1 MNYKTIMLQLGEQER
16 EVEIEFNY
24 YHGEPARLT
33 GHPDDRH
40 PGEPESFE
48 ICAIFDVETK
58 LIIADDLVGQG
69 LIRLLEEEIITK
81 LKGARDEF

>member
-1 MNYKTIMLQLGEQER
+1 MNYKTITLQLGEQER

-24 YHGEPARLT
+24 YQGEPAQLT

-40 PGEPESFE
+40 PGWPESFE
-48 ICAIFDVETK
+48 ICGVFDVETK

-69 LIRLLEEEIITK
+69 LIQLLEEEIITK
-81 LKGARDEF
+81 LKESRNEF

>member
-24 YHGEPARLT
+24 WPGEPAQLT

-48 ICAIFDVETK
+48 ICGIFDVETK
-58 LIIADDLVGQG
+58 LIIADDLIGNG
-69 LIRLLEEEIITK
+69 LIQLLEEEIITK
-81 LKGARDEF
+81 LKEARDEL

>member
-1 MNYKTIMLQLGEQER
+1 MNYKTITLQLGEQER

-24 YHGEPARLT
+24 YPAEPARLT

-40 PGEPESFE
+40 HGEPESFE
-48 ICAIFDVETK
+48 ICGIFDVETK

-69 LIRLLEEEIITK
+69 LIQLLEEEIIAK
-81 LKGARDEF
+81 LKEAA

>member
-24 YHGEPARLT
+24 YPGEPALLT

-40 PGEPESFE
+40 SGEPESFE

-58 LIIADDLVGQG
+58 LIIADDAHGHV
-69 LIRLLEEEIITK
+69 LIQLLEEEIINK
-81 LKGARDEF
+81 LKEARNEL